1 MFKNAINKPSAIGNT
16 SGKRLLCSPGTLP
29 VFNNLVK
36 LAKSGN
42 HWASLV
48 VQGIT
53 GLSSG
58 RLHLDNIYIEK
69 RKSLAYGKGAFHIVL
84 PGVTASLEEHP
95 DGSYILQTIKTD
107 NNYQQLQKNSDKPGL
122 WKIDKNADV
131 LPEFQ
136 SNGMILNKEYRP
148 VVIADMASDDAER
161 VAYDIRGGLVST
173 ERTIKNMVKDYG
185 FDMHYTPGDSDIV
198 GLKKAKSALAT
209 AKDSSIT
216 QSATLL
222 ANTMFQA
229 RKINGVLWY
238 SDWGG
243 SAVLTRA
250 MEILHHEKNISLNNH
265 AIFMH
270 RPTSKTKY
278 TLELGEKLGLTPDAS
293 GMKIGL
299 HPKELAGNILISDIG
314 ATKKTLSG
322 ALNTMAFGVSAAG
335 ASLAL
340 AGASA
345 TVSGMLG
352 VAGALFFV
360 GSAVKSGTSS
370 LKGKQYK

>member
-16 SGKRLLCSPGTLP
+16 SGRRLLCSPGALP
-29 VFNNLVK
+29 VFNNLIK

-107 NNYQQLQKNSDKPGL
+107 HNYQQLQKEGDKPGL
-122 WKIDKNADV
+122 WRIDKNIDARPSLQQD
-131 LPEFQ
+131 
-136 SNGMILNKEYRP
+136 GTILSKEYRP
-148 VVIADMASDDAER
+148 VVITDMAENNADKIARISRKDLIKTD
-161 VAYDIRGGLVST
+161 G
-173 ERTIKNMVKDYG
+173 TIKNMVRDYG
-185 FDMHYTPGDSDIV
+185 FDMHHTPGDSGII
-198 GLKKAKSALAT
+198 GLKNAKNALAT
-209 AKDSSIT
+209 AKDSDIT

-278 TLELGEKLGLTPDAS
+278 ALELGKKLGLRPNAD
-293 GMKIGL
+293 GMKTGL
-299 HPKELAGNILISDIG
+299 HPKELAGNILVSDIG

-322 ALNTMAFGVSAAG
+322 ALNTTAFGVSAAG

-345 TVSGMLG
+345 TVSGVLG

-360 GSAVKSGTSS
+360 SSAVKSGTSS